1 MADANKKTVLL
12 VEDNQDIAGYVQLF
26 LEAMELDVH
35 HAGDAN
41 AALAHLEAQRPD
53 LILLDI
59 GLPVVSGWQL
69 LEMIKEQVTRDNIH
83 IIVVTA
89 FTDPA
94 NRLVGKLQHVDAYL
108 NKPYEFAQLK
118 KVVGEVLGTGTS

>member
-1 MADANKKTVLL
+1 MADKRTVLL
-12 VEDNQDIAGYVQLF
+12 VEDNHDIAGYVKLF
-26 LEAMELDVH
+26 LEAMEFEVH
-35 HAGDAN
+35 HTEDADTS
-41 AALAHLEAQRPD
+41 LTYLESHRPD

-59 GLPVVSGWQL
+59 GLPGKSGWQL
-69 LEMIKEQVTRDNIH
+69 LEMIREQVTRDNIRV
-83 IIVVTA
+83 IVATA

-108 NKPYEFAQLK
+108 QKPYEFAQLK

>member
-1 MADANKKTVLL
+1 MADGNKKTVLL
-12 VEDNQDIAGYVQLF
+12 VEDNDDIAGYVKLF
-26 LEAMELDVH
+26 LENMELEPH
-35 HAGDAN
+35 HAADAD
-41 AALAHLEAQRPD
+41 AAIAYLGSNRPD

-59 GLPVVSGWQL
+59 GLPGVSGWQL
-69 LEMIKEQVTRDNIH
+69 LEMIKDQVTRDGIH
-83 IIVVTA
+83 VIVVTA

-118 KVVGEVLGTGTS
+118 KVVGEVLGKGTS

>member
-1 MADANKKTVLL
+1 MADTNKKTVLL
-12 VEDNQDIAGYVQLF
+12 VEDNMDIAGYVTLF

-35 HAGDAN
+35 HAADAN

-59 GLPVVSGWQL
+59 GLPGVSGWQL

-118 KVVGEVLGTGTS
+118 KVVGEVLGMGAS

>member
-1 MADANKKTVLL
+1 MADGEKKRVLL
-12 VEDNQDIAGYVQLF
+12 VEDNDDIAGYVKLF
-26 LEAMELDVH
+26 LEALELDTH
-35 HAGDAN
+35 HAGDAD
-41 AALAHLEAQRPD
+41 AALAYLESNRPD

-59 GLPVVSGWQL
+59 GLPGKSGWQL
-69 LEMIKEQVTRDNIH
+69 LEMIKEHVTRDKIH
-83 IIVVTA
+83 VIVVTA

-118 KVVGEVLGTGTS
+118 KVVGEVLGKGAS

>member
-1 MADANKKTVLL
+1 MADGHKKSVLL
-12 VEDNQDIAGYVQLF
+12 VEDNDDIAGYVKLF
-26 LEAMELDVH
+26 LEAMELETH
-35 HAGDAN
+35 HVADAN
-41 AALAHLEAQRPD
+41 AAIAYLKLHRPD

-59 GLPVVSGWQL
+59 GLPGVSGWQL
-69 LEMIKEQVTRDNIH
+69 LEMIKDQVTRDGIH
-83 IIVVTA
+83 VIVVTA